1 MATLKV
7 KNLPDELYRR
17 LQDRAKRHH
26 RSVEQE
32 ATHILEQ
39 ALARSE
45 ELSILDLRGLGK
57 QHWCGIEATKYV
69 ADERDSW
76 E

>member
-1 MATLKV
+1 MLDTAT
-7 KNLPDELYRR
+7 
-17 LQDRAKRHH
+17 
-26 RSVEQE
+26 VETVALAGGFSEE

-57 QHWCGIEATKYV
+57 QHWRGIEATIYV